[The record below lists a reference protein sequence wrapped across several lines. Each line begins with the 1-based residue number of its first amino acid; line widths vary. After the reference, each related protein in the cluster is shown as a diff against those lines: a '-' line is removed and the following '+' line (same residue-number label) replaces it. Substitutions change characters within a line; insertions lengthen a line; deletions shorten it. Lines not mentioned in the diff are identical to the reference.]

1 MRKLFIPLLL
11 CSALEANEKNGFFIE
26 AGFETGLLEG
36 TQTQEK
42 NYTTTQTTTKT
53 TTNNYNYLPLNSI
66 LQRATNLFKDA
77 DISKLSFSSLSPVRA
92 SLDLSGHLTI
102 ENFLPYNLNNVKLSF
117 TDAQGNVIDL
127 GVIETLPKQSKIV
140 LSYQQFN
147 ETKQVFD
154 NIMEEQKK
162 YYEKEAERRKNKTTS
177 SVSETNRE
185 PSFTFPTF
193 EVLSTPHSDPN
204 TQRVFEALSK
214 INTNLV
220 MKYSDTNNFESAKD
234 KTEKFTA
241 KTAEEFTN
249 LMLNMI
255 AVLDSQS
262 WGDAILNAPFEFTD
276 NKQSGECTNK
286 GDSNDNCVY
295 PQKNGLVKSNVDKKY
310 VLDKQ
315 SIVNNFRGKTDLDV
329 SLLNGAGVDGLGSNT
344 TPTNNDDGK
353 NYGQLAVVASALN
366 PQKLFG
372 TDYKTINLADLR
384 AILHEFSHTKGYT
397 HNGNMTY
404 QRVPVVGS
412 NGQQEKKDD
421 GALKDSDGLPYNVCS
436 LYGGQG
442 QPSFPSNY
450 PNSIYHNC
458 ADVPAGFLGVTAAVW
473 QQLINQNALP
483 INFANLNSQTNYNL
497 NATLNTQDMAN
508 SVIGTIQKTLTAT
521 STTTTT
527 SYHHSKSLQR
537 FRSPLLGINVKIGY
551 QNYFNDFI
559 GLAYYGIIKY
569 NYAKAANQ
577 KVQQLSYGGGID
589 LLLDFIT
596 TYSNKNSPTGIQ
608 TRRNFSSSFG
618 IFGGLRGLYN
628 SYYALNKVKGSGNLD
643 AATGLNYRYKHSKYS
658 VGISIP
664 LIQRKASVI
673 SSGSDYTNSFVFNEG
688 ASHFKVFFNY
698 GWVF

>member
-11 CSALEANEKNGFFIE
+11 FSALEANEKNGFFIE

-42 NYTTTQTTTKT
+42 RHTTTKNT
-53 TTNNYNYLPLNSI
+53 YATYNYLPTDTVLK
-66 LQRATNLFKDA
+66 RAANLFTDA
-77 DISKLSFSSLSPVRA
+77 KSISQLNFSSLSPVKV
-92 SLDLSGHLTI
+92 LYIGGKLTI

-117 TDAQGNVIDL
+117 TDAQGNMIDL
-127 GVIETLPKQSKIV
+127 GVIETIPKHSKIV
-140 LSYQQFN
+140 LPG
-147 ETKQVFD
+147 EAFD
-154 NIMEEQKK
+154 SL
-162 YYEKEAERRKNKTTS
+162 KEAFDKIDPYTFFFPKFEATS
-177 SVSETNRE
+177 TSVS
-185 PSFTFPTF
+185 
-193 EVLSTPHSDPN
+193 DAN
-204 TQRVFEALSK
+204 TQRVFETLNK
-214 INTNLV
+214 IKTNLI
-220 MKYSDTNNFESAKD
+220 MKYSNENPNNFNTCPYNNNGNTKND
-234 KTEKFTA
+234 CWQPFTPQ
-241 KTAEEFTN
+241 TAEEFTN

-262 WGDAILNAPFEFTD
+262 WGDAILNAPFDFTNSSTD
-276 NKQSGECTNK
+276 CDNDPSKCVNPGINGRVDSKVDQQYVLNKQG
-286 GDSNDNCVY
+286 
-295 PQKNGLVKSNVDKKY
+295 
-310 VLDKQ
+310 
-315 SIVNNFRGKTDLDV
+315 IVNNFRKKIEID
-329 SLLNGAGVDGLGSNT
+329 
-344 TPTNNDDGK
+344 
-353 NYGQLAVVASALN
+353 AVVLKNSGVVGLANGYGNDGEYGTLGVEAYALD
-366 PQKLFG
+366 PTKLFG
-372 TDYKTINLADLR
+372 NNLKTINLQDLR
-384 AILHEFSHTKGYT
+384 TILHEFSHTKGYG

-404 QRVPVVGS
+404 QRVPTGQNE
-412 NGQQEKKDD
+412 NGKP
-421 GALKDSDGLPYNVCS
+421 KDSDGLPYNVCS

-442 QPSFPSNY
+442 QSAFPSNY

-483 INFANLNSQTNYNL
+483 INFANLGSQTNYNL
-497 NATLNTQDMAN
+497 NASLNTQDLAN
-508 SVIGTIQKTLTAT
+508 SMLSTIQKTFVT
-521 STTTTT
+521 SSVTNHYF
-527 SYHHSKSLQR
+527 SSASQN
-537 FRSPLLGINVKIGY
+537 FRSPILGVNAKIGY

-589 LLLDFIT
+589 LLVDFIT
-596 TYSNKNSPTGIQ
+596 TYSNKNSPIDIQ

-643 AATGLNYRYKHSKYS
+643 VAPGLNYRYKHSKYS

-664 LIQRKASVI
+664 LIQRKASVV
-673 SSGSDYTNSFVFNEG
+673 SSGGDYTNSFVFNEG

>member
-42 NYTTTQTTTKT
+42 RHTTTKNT
-53 TTNNYNYLPLNSI
+53 YATYNYLPTDTI
-66 LQRATNLFKDA
+66 LKRAANLFTDA
-77 DISKLSFSSLSPVRA
+77 KSISQLNFSSLSPVKV
-92 SLDLSGHLTI
+92 LYIGGKLTI

-117 TDAQGNVIDL
+117 TDAQGNMIDL
-127 GVIETLPKQSKIV
+127 GVIETIPKHSKIV
-140 LSYQQFN
+140 LPGDA
-147 ETKQVFD
+147 FD
-154 NIMEEQKK
+154 SL
-162 YYEKEAERRKNKTTS
+162 KEAFDKIDPYTFFFPKFETTS
-177 SVSETNRE
+177 TSVS
-185 PSFTFPTF
+185 
-193 EVLSTPHSDPN
+193 DAN
-204 TQRVFEALSK
+204 TQRVFETLNK
-214 INTNLV
+214 IKTNLI
-220 MKYSDTNNFESAKD
+220 MKYSNENPSNFNTCPYNNNGNTKND
-234 KTEKFTA
+234 CWQPFTPQ
-241 KTAEEFTN
+241 TAEEFTN

-262 WGDAILNAPFEFTD
+262 WGDAILNAPFDFTNSSTDCD
-276 NKQSGECTNK
+276 NDPSKCVNPGIN
-286 GDSNDNCVY
+286 GRVDS
-295 PQKNGLVKSNVDKKY
+295 KVDQKY
-310 VLDKQ
+310 VLNKQ
-315 SIVNNFRGKTDLDV
+315 GIVNNFRKKIEID
-329 SLLNGAGVDGLGSNT
+329 
-344 TPTNNDDGK
+344 
-353 NYGQLAVVASALN
+353 AVVLKNSGVVGLANGYGNDGEYGTLGVEAYALE
-366 PQKLFG
+366 PTKLFG
-372 TDYKTINLADLR
+372 NNLKTINLQDLR
-384 AILHEFSHTKGYT
+384 TILHEFSHTKGYG

-404 QRVPVVGS
+404 QRVPTGQNE
-412 NGQQEKKDD
+412 NGKP
-421 GALKDSDGLPYNVCS
+421 KDSDGLPYNVCS

-442 QPSFPSNY
+442 QSAFPSNY

-483 INFANLNSQTNYNL
+483 INFANLGSQTNYNL
-497 NATLNTQDMAN
+497 NASLNTQDLAN
-508 SVIGTIQKTLTAT
+508 SMLSTIQKTFVT
-521 STTTTT
+521 SSVTNHYF
-527 SYHHSKSLQR
+527 SSASQN
-537 FRSPLLGINVKIGY
+537 FRSPILGVNAKIGY

-589 LLLDFIT
+589 LLVDFIT
-596 TYSNKNSPTGIQ
+596 TYSNKNSPIDIQ

-643 AATGLNYRYKHSKYS
+643 VATGLNYRYKHSKYS

-664 LIQRKASVI
+664 LIQRKASIV
-673 SSGSDYTNSFVFNEG
+673 SSNGDYTNSLVFNEG

>member
-11 CSALEANEKNGFFIE
+11 FSALESNQKNGFFIE

-42 NYTTTQTTTKT
+42 RHTTTKNT
-53 TTNNYNYLPLNSI
+53 YATYDYLPTDAVLK
-66 LQRATNLFKDA
+66 RAANLFTDA
-77 DISKLSFSSLSPVRA
+77 KSISQLNFSSLSPVKV
-92 SLDLSGHLTI
+92 LLIGDKLTI
-102 ENFLPYNLNNVKLSF
+102 ENFLPYNLSNVKLSF

-127 GVIETLPKQSKIV
+127 GVIETIPKHSKIV
-140 LSYQQFN
+140 LPWDA
-147 ETKQVFD
+147 FD
-154 NIMEEQKK
+154 GL
-162 YYEKEAERRKNKTTS
+162 KEAFGKIDPYTFFLPKFEATS
-177 SVSETNRE
+177 TSVS
-185 PSFTFPTF
+185 
-193 EVLSTPHSDPN
+193 DAN
-204 TQRVFEALSK
+204 TQRVFETLNK
-214 INTNLV
+214 IKTNLI
-220 MKYSDTNNFESAKD
+220 MKYSNEKPNNFNTCPYNNNGNTKND
-234 KTEKFTA
+234 CWQPFTPQ
-241 KTAEEFTN
+241 TAEEFTN

-262 WGDAILNAPFEFTD
+262 WGDAILNAPFEFTNSSTDCD
-276 NKQSGECTNK
+276 NNSSKCVNPGIN
-286 GDSNDNCVY
+286 GRVDSE
-295 PQKNGLVKSNVDKKY
+295 VDQKY
-310 VLDKQ
+310 VLNKQ
-315 SIVNNFRGKTDLDV
+315 GIVNNFRKKIEID
-329 SLLNGAGVDGLGSNT
+329 
-344 TPTNNDDGK
+344 
-353 NYGQLAVVASALN
+353 AVVLKNSGVVGLANGYGNDGEYGTLGVEAYALE

-372 TDYKTINLADLR
+372 NNLKTINLEDLR
-384 AILHEFSHTKGYT
+384 TILHEFSHTKGYG

-404 QRVPVVGS
+404 QRVPTGQNE
-412 NGQQEKKDD
+412 NGKP
-421 GALKDSDGLPYNVCS
+421 KDSDGLPYNVCS

-442 QPSFPSNY
+442 QSAFPSNY

-483 INFANLNSQTNYNL
+483 INFANLGSQTNYNL
-497 NATLNTQDMAN
+497 NTSLNTQDLAN
-508 SVIGTIQKTLTAT
+508 SMLSTIQKTFVT
-521 STTTTT
+521 SSVTNHY
-527 SYHHSKSLQR
+527 SSSASQS
-537 FRSPLLGINVKIGY
+537 FRSPILGVNAKIGY

-559 GLAYYGIIKY
+559 GLAYYGIVKY
-569 NYAKAANQ
+569 NYSKALNQ
-577 KVQQLSYGGGID
+577 KFQQLSYGGGID

-608 TRRNFSSSFG
+608 TRKNFSSSFG

-628 SYYALNKVKGSGNLD
+628 SYYVLNKVKGSGNLD
-643 AATGLNYRYKHSKYS
+643 VATGLNYRYKHSKYS

>member
-11 CSALEANEKNGFFIE
+11 FSALEANEKNGFFIE

-42 NYTTTQTTTKT
+42 RHTTTKNT
-53 TTNNYNYLPLNSI
+53 YATYNYLPTDAI
-66 LQRATNLFKDA
+66 LKRAANLFTDA
-77 DISKLSFSSLSPVRA
+77 KSISQLNFSSLSPVKV
-92 SLDLSGHLTI
+92 LYINGKLTI
-102 ENFLPYNLNNVKLSF
+102 ENFLPYNLSNVKLSF

-127 GVIETLPKQSKIV
+127 GVIETIPKHSKIV
-140 LSYQQFN
+140 LPGDA
-147 ETKQVFD
+147 FD
-154 NIMEEQKK
+154 SL
-162 YYEKEAERRKNKTTS
+162 KEAFDKIGPYTFFLPKFEATS
-177 SVSETNRE
+177 TSVS
-185 PSFTFPTF
+185 
-193 EVLSTPHSDPN
+193 DAN
-204 TQRVFEALSK
+204 TQRVFETLNK
-214 INTNLV
+214 IKTNLI
-220 MKYSDTNNFESAKD
+220 MKYSNENPSNFNTCPYNNNGNTKND
-234 KTEKFTA
+234 CWQPFTPQ
-241 KTAEEFTN
+241 TAEEFTN

-262 WGDAILNAPFEFTD
+262 WGDAILNAPFDFTNSPTD
-276 NKQSGECTNK
+276 CDNDPSKCVNPGINGRVDSKVDQQYVLNKQG
-286 GDSNDNCVY
+286 
-295 PQKNGLVKSNVDKKY
+295 
-310 VLDKQ
+310 
-315 SIVNNFRGKTDLDV
+315 IVNNFRKKIEID
-329 SLLNGAGVDGLGSNT
+329 
-344 TPTNNDDGK
+344 
-353 NYGQLAVVASALN
+353 AVVLKNSGVVGLANGYGNDGEYGTLGVEAYALE
-366 PQKLFG
+366 PTKLFG
-372 TDYKTINLADLR
+372 NNLKTINLQDLR
-384 AILHEFSHTKGYT
+384 TILHEFSHTKGYG

-404 QRVPVVGS
+404 QRVPTGQNE
-412 NGQQEKKDD
+412 NGKP
-421 GALKDSDGLPYNVCS
+421 KDSDGLPYNVCS

-442 QPSFPSNY
+442 QSAFPSNY

-497 NATLNTQDMAN
+497 NASLNTQDLAN
-508 SVIGTIQKTLTAT
+508 SMLSTIQKTFVT
-521 STTTTT
+521 SSVTNHYF
-527 SYHHSKSLQR
+527 SSASQNFKS
-537 FRSPLLGINVKIGY
+537 PILGVNAKIGY

-589 LLLDFIT
+589 LLVDFIT
-596 TYSNKNSPTGIQ
+596 TYSNKNSPIDIQ

-643 AATGLNYRYKHSKYS
+643 VATGLNYRYKYSKYS

-664 LIQRKASVI
+664 LIQRKASIV
-673 SSGSDYTNSFVFNEG
+673 SSNGDYTNSFVFNEG

>member
-11 CSALEANEKNGFFIE
+11 FSALEANEKNGFFIE

-42 NYTTTQTTTKT
+42 RHTTTKNT
-53 TTNNYNYLPLNSI
+53 YATYNYLPTDTI
-66 LQRATNLFKDA
+66 LKRAANLFTDA
-77 DISKLSFSSLSPVRA
+77 KSISQLNFSSLSPVKV
-92 SLDLSGHLTI
+92 LYIGGKLTI

-127 GVIETLPKQSKIV
+127 GVIETIPKHSKIV
-140 LSYQQFN
+140 LPG
-147 ETKQVFD
+147 EAFD
-154 NIMEEQKK
+154 SL
-162 YYEKEAERRKNKTTS
+162 KEAFDKIGPYTFFLPKFEATS
-177 SVSETNRE
+177 TSI
-185 PSFTFPTF
+185 
-193 EVLSTPHSDPN
+193 SDAN
-204 TQRVFEALSK
+204 TQRVFETLNNIK
-214 INTNLV
+214 TNLI
-220 MKYSDTNNFESAKD
+220 MKYSNENPNNFNTCPYNNNGNTKND
-234 KTEKFTA
+234 CWQNFTPQ
-241 KTAEEFTN
+241 TAEEFTN

-262 WGDAILNAPFEFTD
+262 WGDAILNAPFEFTNSSTD
-276 NKQSGECTNK
+276 CDNDPSKCVNPGVNGRVDSKVDQQYILNKQG
-286 GDSNDNCVY
+286 
-295 PQKNGLVKSNVDKKY
+295 
-310 VLDKQ
+310 
-315 SIVNNFRGKTDLDV
+315 IVNNFRKKIEID
-329 SLLNGAGVDGLGSNT
+329 
-344 TPTNNDDGK
+344 
-353 NYGQLAVVASALN
+353 AVVLKNSGVVGLANGYGNDGEYGTLGVEAYALE

-372 TDYKTINLADLR
+372 NDLKTINLADLR
-384 AILHEFSHTKGYT
+384 TILHEFSHTKGYT

-404 QRVPVVGS
+404 QRVPTGQNE
-412 NGQQEKKDD
+412 NGKP
-421 GALKDSDGLPYNVCS
+421 KDSDGLPYNVCS

-442 QPSFPSNY
+442 QSAFPSNY

-483 INFANLNSQTNYNL
+483 INFANLGSQTNYNL
-497 NATLNTQDMAN
+497 NASLNTQDLAN
-508 SVIGTIQKTLTAT
+508 SMLSTIQKTFVT
-521 STTTTT
+521 SSVTNHY
-527 SYHHSKSLQR
+527 SSSASQS
-537 FRSPLLGINVKIGY
+537 FRSPILGVNAKIGY

-569 NYAKAANQ
+569 NYAKAVNQ

-596 TYSNKNSPTGIQ
+596 TYSNKNSPTGVQ
-608 TRRNFSSSFG
+608 TRKNFSSSFG

-628 SYYALNKVKGSGNLD
+628 SYYVLNKVKGSGNLD
-643 AATGLNYRYKHSKYS
+643 VATGLNYRYKHSKYS

-664 LIQRKASVI
+664 LIQRKASVV

>member
-42 NYTTTQTTTKT
+42 RHTTTKNT
-53 TTNNYNYLPLNSI
+53 YATYNYLPTDAVLK
-66 LQRATNLFKDA
+66 RAANLFTDA
-77 DISKLSFSSLSPVRA
+77 KSISQLNFSSLSPVKV
-92 SLDLSGHLTI
+92 LYIGGKLTI
-102 ENFLPYNLNNVKLSF
+102 ENFLPYNLSNVKLSF
-117 TDAQGNVIDL
+117 TDAQGNIIDL
-127 GVIETLPKQSKIV
+127 GVIETIPKHSKIV
-140 LSYQQFN
+140 LPG
-147 ETKQVFD
+147 EAFD
-154 NIMEEQKK
+154 SL
-162 YYEKEAERRKNKTTS
+162 KEAFDKIDPYTFFFPKFEATS
-177 SVSETNRE
+177 TSVS
-185 PSFTFPTF
+185 
-193 EVLSTPHSDPN
+193 DAN
-204 TQRVFEALSK
+204 TQRVFETLNK
-214 INTNLV
+214 IKTNLI
-220 MKYSDTNNFESAKD
+220 MKYSNENPSNFNTCPYNNNGNTKND
-234 KTEKFTA
+234 CWQPFTPQ
-241 KTAEEFTN
+241 TAEEFTN

-262 WGDAILNAPFEFTD
+262 WGDAILNAPFDFTNSSTD
-276 NKQSGECTNK
+276 CDNDPSKCVNPGINGRVDSKVDQQYVLNKQG
-286 GDSNDNCVY
+286 
-295 PQKNGLVKSNVDKKY
+295 
-310 VLDKQ
+310 
-315 SIVNNFRGKTDLDV
+315 IVNNFRKKIEID
-329 SLLNGAGVDGLGSNT
+329 
-344 TPTNNDDGK
+344 
-353 NYGQLAVVASALN
+353 AVVLKNSGVVGLANGYGNDGEYGTLGVEAYALD
-366 PQKLFG
+366 PTKLFG
-372 TDYKTINLADLR
+372 NNLKTINLEDLR
-384 AILHEFSHTKGYT
+384 TILHEFSHTKGYT

-404 QRVPVVGS
+404 QRVPTGQNE
-412 NGQQEKKDD
+412 NGKP
-421 GALKDSDGLPYNVCS
+421 KDSDGLPYNVCS

-442 QPSFPSNY
+442 QSAFPSNY

-483 INFANLNSQTNYNL
+483 INFANLGSQTNYNL
-497 NATLNTQDMAN
+497 NASLNTQDLAN
-508 SVIGTIQKTLTAT
+508 SMLSTIQKTFLTSSVTNHYFSSA
-521 STTTTT
+521 S
-527 SYHHSKSLQR
+527 QN
-537 FRSPLLGINVKIGY
+537 FRSPILGVNAKIGY

-596 TYSNKNSPTGIQ
+596 TYSNKNSPIDIQ

-643 AATGLNYRYKHSKYS
+643 VATGLNYRYKHSKYS

-664 LIQRKASVI
+664 LIQRKASIV
-673 SSGSDYTNSFVFNEG
+673 SSNGDYTNSFVFNEG